1 MDRYSVVQS
10 IRQVGSDFG
19 RVMACVQSEEFVAG
33 YEQAVRDMV
42 RMFEYKPALPA
53 GRRVGK
59 KIVLFGGARGR
70 WRHEGS

>member
-10 IRQVGSDFG
+10 IRQVGSEFG
-19 RVMACVQSEEFVAG
+19 RVMACLQSAEYVAG

-42 RMFEYKPALPA
+42 QMFEYKPALPA